1 MGQAPQVPGFTSTMS
16 ARDALKRQLRR
27 HGFDLR
33 RYTVQT
39 SGEAQ
44 LQRIL
49 AFLGV
54 DLVFDIG
61 ANAGQYA
68 TALRAHGYLGRIVS
82 FEPLASAH
90 AALALESARDP
101 LWQVA
106 PRLAIGEREGE
117 VVLNVAGNSLSS
129 SLLPMLP
136 AHERAAETSRYAAT
150 ESVRLARLDRIG
162 REYLPGINRPFL
174 KIDTQGYEDRVL
186 AGATGILASFVGIEV
201 ELSLVPLYEGQLLY
215 DVMIDRLRGLGF
227 ELFGVFPG
235 YVAETTGR
243 TLQFDGVFVRRDLV
257 VA

>member
-1 MGQAPQVPGFTSTMS
+1 M
-16 ARDALKRQLRR
+16 
-27 HGFDLR
+27 
-33 RYTVQT
+33 
-39 SGEAQ
+39 
-44 LQRIL
+44 
-49 AFLGV
+49 
-54 DLVFDIG
+54 
-61 ANAGQYA
+61 
-68 TALRAHGYLGRIVS
+68 
-82 FEPLASAH
+82 
-90 AALALESARDP
+90 
-101 LWQVA
+101 
-106 PRLAIGEREGE
+106 
-117 VVLNVAGNSLSS
+117 VLNVAGNSLSS

-162 REYLPGINRPFL
+162 REYLSGINRPFL

-186 AGATGILASFVGIEV
+186 AGATGILASFVGIEL

-215 DVMIDRLRGLGF
+215 DAMIDRLRGLGF